1 MRLFLVKFGDSA
13 MAKINATGFIDTG
26 NAVWDKLCCV
36 RAVVPHH
43 QKEKK
48 TRSQI
53 KNKKSLKSINFATD
67 ENSD

>member
-1 MRLFLVKFGDSA
+1 MRKFKNFFGCAENFRTSHVP
-13 MAKINATGFIDTG
+13 KN
-26 NAVWDKLCCV
+26 
-36 RAVVPHH
+36 VPHH